1 MVKYFQCG
9 LRKNQIMKFPGRQPG
24 KLFFFCTW
32 SQVTLGEVSFSFS
45 EYFINIFFCVLWL
58 TGHYVTKTHIL
69 SSWHYVETIHA
80 LLVSQVIIIIDILF
94 CFDWQD
100 LTSHKVLNVSCS
112 LFKKYPLGVVVERLV
127 WRETDFMIFFVRE
140 RVSFVF
146 LRTFS
151 GDSRA
156 LCRDLTYISAGRLKT
171 GSWLRVPQR

>member
-1 MVKYFQCG
+1 MGTISNSLTIQQSTFLSLKVYLTRMVKYFQCG

-32 SQVTLGEVSFSFS
+32 SQVTLGEVIFSFS

-100 LTSHKVLNVSCS
+100 LTSHKVLNVSHA
-112 LFKKYPLGVVVERLV
+112 LF
-127 WRETDFMIFFVRE
+127 
-140 RVSFVF
+140 
-146 LRTFS
+146 
-151 GDSRA
+151 
-156 LCRDLTYISAGRLKT
+156 LKNIPW
-171 GSWLRVPQR
+171 GW